1 MGALDLIGMSTDGIH
16 EVGVMAGRGRDL
28 IAHLATIAAVVLQS
42 RKQFDAKNGVIAV
55 YPAVRLVESMRI
67 LLRKA
72 LFVGV
77 CFPMFFPSVGDC

>member
-42 RKQFDAKNGVIAV
+42 RKQFDAKMVLS
-55 YPAVRLVESMRI
+55 RCI
-67 LLRKA
+67 LQFA
-72 LFVGV
+72 LWNPCAF
-77 CFPMFFPSVGDC
+77 C